1 MDEQAR
7 AARDM
12 TTATQSISKEIGLI
26 TRSNR
31 QHLLTAEQVL
41 GTLTDIR
48 QITER
53 NSQGVKATLSGTVNL
68 IERAQQ
74 LASIMNDADARLSNE
89 PGAKLASA
97 SARSNGKPRRPKKN
111 RVPAEAVEVVEPEQ
125 PDERENEASFTGRCK
140 CELNGGIGVT
150 GD

>member
-12 TTATQSISKEIGLI
+12 TLATTSISKEVGLI

-31 QHLLTAEQVL
+31 QHLTSSEQVL

-53 NSQGVKATLSGTVNL
+53 NSEGVKATLSGTNSL
-68 IERAQQ
+68 IERARQ
-74 LASIMNDADARLSNE
+74 LNTIVDGLDAEQSGEN
-89 PGAKLASA
+89 GAPAASA
-97 SARSNGKPRRPKKN
+97 KPRSNGKPRRSKKG
-111 RVPAEAVEVVEPEQ
+111 VAAEEPAEPDAEVRT
-125 PDERENEASFTGRCK
+125 DEGQ
-140 CELNGGIGVT
+140 
-150 GD
+150 